1 MNTLW
6 RSCDYRRNEACMD
19 GRRSCLGAS
28 GCGYHLVGLHME
40 ALKGVM
46 KMNLLI
52 ENYDDECGLD
62 YYYIQNNEVKEF
74 GDEIFKKL
82 NKISLTPL
90 LLNSFFENYEGEK
103 EEKRKKAISEIV
115 DCLKSV
121 GYTIKK
127 IFIMND
133 GTLGNSYMVEN
144 K

>member
-1 MNTLW
+1 
-6 RSCDYRRNEACMD
+6 
-19 GRRSCLGAS
+19 
-28 GCGYHLVGLHME
+28 
-40 ALKGVM
+40 
-46 KMNLLI
+46 MNLLI

-62 YYYIQNNEVKEF
+62 YYYIQNNEIKEF

-82 NKISLTPL
+82 NEISIVVLTGGL
-90 LLNSFFENYEGEK
+90 FFGSESEIKK
-103 EEKRKKAISEIV
+103 ERKKAISEIV

>member
-6 RSCDYRRNEACMD
+6 RSCDYGRNETCMD
-19 GRRSCLGAS
+19 GGRHYIGAS
-28 GCGYHLVGLHME
+28 GCGNNLVVLHME
-40 ALKGVM
+40 ALREER

-62 YYYIQNNEVKEF
+62 YYYIQNNEIKEF

-90 LLNSFFENYEGEK
+90 LLDSFFENYEGEK
-103 EEKRKKAISEIV
+103 EEKRKKAISKIA
-115 DCLKSV
+115 DCLKSA
-121 GYTIKK
+121 GYTIEK
-127 IFIMND
+127 IFIVSN
-133 GTLGNSYMVEN
+133 GVLINSYTI

>member
-1 MNTLW
+1 
-6 RSCDYRRNEACMD
+6 MD
-19 GRRSCLGAS
+19 
-28 GCGYHLVGLHME
+28 
-40 ALKGVM
+40 K
-46 KMNLLI
+46 
-52 ENYDDECGLD
+52 
-62 YYYIQNNEVKEF
+62 
-74 GDEIFKKL
+74 
-82 NKISLTPL
+82 
-90 LLNSFFENYEGEK
+90 K